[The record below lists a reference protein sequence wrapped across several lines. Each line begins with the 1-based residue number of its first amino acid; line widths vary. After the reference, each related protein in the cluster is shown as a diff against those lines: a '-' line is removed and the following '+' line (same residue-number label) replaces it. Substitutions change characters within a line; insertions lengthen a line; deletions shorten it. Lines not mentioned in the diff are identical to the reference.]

1 MKLAKVLSLAYIDKL
16 LEDPDIEIIEVWSRV
31 LYARM
36 KKGCGKRNKFISKR
50 NLEYGYEVYFR
61 EQEFKSVSKTYHPDL
76 AEKSKRSS
84 SEKLQKNIN
93 CFHDE
98 CTAGL
103 RERSKNAISY
113 IYSLSEFTQLTSTE
127 SSAKRASLRDK
138 IYEQVDS
145 ARLNYG
151 PGFFG
156 DSDYGVWTE
165 LVETSDDSEKKIYEE
180 FAKQWAWAM
189 SDDVQ
194 WEVSKNYGWT
204 DRKEWDA
211 FREESKQAMEDAGW

>member
-16 LEDPDIEIIEVWSRV
+16 LEDSDIEIIEVWSRV

-50 NLEYGYEVYFR
+50 NLEYSYEVYFR

-76 AEKSKRSS
+76 AKESKRSS
-84 SEKLQKNIN
+84 REKLQKNIN

-98 CTAGL
+98 CTTGL
-103 RERSKNAISY
+103 RERSKNAVSY

-127 SSAKRASLRDK
+127 SSAKRISLRDK
-138 IYEQVDS
+138 IYEQMDS

-151 PGFFG
+151 TRFFG
-156 DSDYGVWTE
+156 NGDHGVWTE
-165 LVETSDDSEKKIYEE
+165 LVETADDSEKKIYEE
-180 FAKQWAWAM
+180 FAEKWAWAM

-194 WEVSKNYGWT
+194 WEIDKNYGWT
-204 DRKEWDA
+204 NREEWDA
-211 FREESKQAMEDAGW
+211 WQRQQEKAMEDAGW